1 MKKEK
6 DNQAVGADGK
16 VPRSAVRKAYWY
28 YEFFRGGGGYT
39 YNMAANL
46 ASAMG
51 FILRP
56 LYKTKE
62 RIGEEMKKYYF
73 YFDTNVP
80 FVGAVAGLLIGM
92 EEKRAQDPE
101 KVPSNSIPALA
112 TGLMGSVGNIGDIV
126 QQGIV
131 DPLILTLGIS
141 LCGDQ
146 MNPSPLGAI
155 VSMLAVA
162 LTTVGMS

>member
-80 FVGAVAGLLIGM
+80 FVGAVAGLLIGI
-92 EEKRAQDPE
+92 
-101 KVPSNSIPALA
+101 VC
-112 TGLMGSVGNIGDIV
+112 GLVAAW
-126 QQGIV
+126 
-131 DPLILTLGIS
+131 LTDRVTDRIHTIQLRK
-141 LCGDQ
+141 
-146 MNPSPLGAI
+146 GA
-155 VSMLAVA
+155 
-162 LTTVGMS
+162 